1 MGLVQNQIEGAGV
14 STISMTVQP
23 HITGSVGA
31 PRAAYLRYPAGNQ
44 LGEAGKPQQQRVI
57 ITAVLEAASQ
67 MRSPG
72 SIIEL
77 PYRWRRFPIQ
87 EEPRFSGESRGPRHP
102 QAEAIGVSL
111 DELVNLANDYRSYLE
126 KRAIEAAAADP
137 QVVGLARTVSAQAQ
151 RVEHLFETLDG
162 DVLDQLRDIVNAI
175 ATLELRA
182 SGKFV

>member
-44 LGEAGKPQQQRVI
+44 LGEAGKPQQQRAI

-67 MRSPG
+67 MGTPG

-77 PYRWRRFPIQ
+77 PFRWRRFPIQ
-87 EEPRFSGESRGPRHP
+87 EEPRFLGESQGPRHP
-102 QAEAIGVSL
+102 EVEAIGESL
-111 DELVNLANDYRSYLE
+111 DQLVMQAKDYQSYLE
-126 KRAIEAAAADP
+126 KRVADAAAAETP
-137 QVVGLARTVSAQAQ
+137 IQGLERTLSTQSQ
-151 RVEHLFETLDG
+151 RVERLIELLDG
-162 DVLDQLRDIVNAI
+162 GVLDELRDIANAI

>member
-1 MGLVQNQIEGAGV
+1 MGLVQNQVEGAGV

-31 PRAAYLRYPAGNQ
+31 PRAPHIRYPAGNQ
-44 LGEAGKPQQQRVI
+44 LGEAGKPQQQRAI

-67 MRSPG
+67 IEAPG

-87 EEPRFSGESRGPRHP
+87 EQPRFSGESQGPRHP
-102 QAEAIGVSL
+102 QVEAIGESL
-111 DELVNLANDYRSYLE
+111 DQLAGLTKEYRSYLE
-126 KRAIEAAAADP
+126 KRLADAAAAGHP
-137 QVVGLARTVSAQAQ
+137 IQGLEGTLSTQAQ
-151 RVEHLFETLDG
+151 RVDHLIEVLDG
-162 DVLDQLRDIVNAI
+162 EVLDQLRDIANAI

>member
-44 LGEAGKPQQQRVI
+44 LGEAGKPQQQRAIV
-57 ITAVLEAASQ
+57 TAVLEAASQ
-67 MRSPG
+67 IRSPG

-87 EEPRFSGESRGPRHP
+87 EEPRFSGESQGPRHP
-102 QAEAIGVSL
+102 QVEAIGKSL
-111 DELVNLANDYRSYLE
+111 DQLVDLAKDYQSYLE
-126 KRAIEAAAADP
+126 KRVADATAAEP
-137 QVVGLARTVSAQAQ
+137 QVAGLARTLATQSE
-151 RVEHLFETLDG
+151 RVEHLIELLDG
-162 DVLDQLRDIVNAI
+162 DVLDQLRDISNAI